1 MYGWSDDLL
10 IVQCDFDDT
19 ITVGNVSAAIREV
32 FAEPGWRA
40 IEAEEAA
47 GRLSVEQSNIQQF
60 ALVKASKDEIEDFVL
75 GEIAI
80 RYAFDQFV
88 DYCNGEGVRLVIVSS
103 GLDLYIGPAME
114 QLGFDLERYSGSAEV
129 SPDGV
134 RVTYTDPYGEPV
146 STGFKE
152 SYLRWLKRDGDTLI
166 YIGDGQSD
174 IVPAGEADFVIAR
187 STLAAHRKSAGLESY
202 TFDTFD
208 DVGKHVEEVRQQIS
222 S

>member
-1 MYGWSDDLL
+1 ML

-47 GRLSVEQSNIQQF
+47 GRLSVEQSNIRQF

-75 GEIAI
+75 GETAI

-103 GLDLYIGPAME
+103 GLDLYISPAME
-114 QLGFDLERYSGSAEV
+114 QLGFDHLERYSGSAEV
-129 SPDGV
+129 TLDGV
-134 RVTYTDPYGEPV
+134 RVSYTDPYGKPV
-146 STGFKE
+146 DSGFKE
-152 SYLRWLKRDGDTLI
+152 SYVRWLKRDGDTLI
-166 YIGDGQSD
+166 YIGDGRSD
-174 IVPAGEADFVIAR
+174 IVPAGETDFVIAR
-187 STLAAHRKSAGLESY
+187 SALAERRKGAGLAFY

-222 S
+222 G

>member
-1 MYGWSDDLL
+1 ML

-19 ITVGNVSAAIREV
+19 ITIGNVSAAIREV

-47 GRLSVEQSNIQQF
+47 GRLSVEQSNMRQF

-75 GEIAI
+75 GETAI

-88 DYCNGEGVRLVIVSS
+88 DYCNGEGIRLVIVSS
-103 GLDLYIGPAME
+103 GLDLYIRPAME
-114 QLGFDLERYSGSAEV
+114 QLGFDHLETYSGSAEV
-129 SPDGV
+129 TPDGV
-134 RVTYTDPYGEPV
+134 RVSYTDPHGKPV
-146 STGFKE
+146 SSGFKE
-152 SYLRWLKRDGDTLI
+152 SYVRWLKRDGDTLI
-166 YIGDGQSD
+166 YVGDGRSD

-187 STLAAHRKSAGLESY
+187 STLAEHRKSAGLVSY

-208 DVGKHVEEVRQQIS
+208 DVGKHVEEVRQQMS
-222 S
+222 A